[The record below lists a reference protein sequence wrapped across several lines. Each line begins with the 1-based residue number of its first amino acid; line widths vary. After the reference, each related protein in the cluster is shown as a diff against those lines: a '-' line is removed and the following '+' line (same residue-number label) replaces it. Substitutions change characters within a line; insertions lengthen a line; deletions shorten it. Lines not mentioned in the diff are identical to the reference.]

1 MFQGIEQINLGAFHL
16 VLQINKLS
24 TKQFNHLQKAITMEQ
39 LPGVFFFSGL
49 GRGPRY
55 TVTCGILIFDQN
67 VQIRADVP
75 GLCPLQL
82 ECCFQKYVQ
91 VRLFPRILGKFCI

>member
-39 LPGVFFFSGL
+39 LPGVFFFL
-49 GRGPRY
+49 GWGGGQ
-55 TVTCGILIFDQN
+55 GIQ
-67 VQIRADVP
+67 
-75 GLCPLQL
+75 
-82 ECCFQKYVQ
+82 
-91 VRLFPRILGKFCI
+91 

>member
-39 LPGVFFFSGL
+39 LPGVFFFFWAGEGAKVYSDMWN
-49 GRGPRY
+49 
-55 TVTCGILIFDQN
+55 THI
-67 VQIRADVP
+67 
-75 GLCPLQL
+75 
-82 ECCFQKYVQ
+82 
-91 VRLFPRILGKFCI
+91 